1 MSFSRYAIE
10 KKQVSTDR
18 GVTWEDVTPSETRN
32 GRLIGVARTLIE
44 CEDLDCDLEKW
55 GVQLVDE
62 KLPTTI
68 CTHSDTT
75 SVSSTRYNTYLPSG
89 IAKSVIFVAGMKC
102 CINAWGS
109 SDNIIKDEYHNSS
122 MTAKTATITS
132 GWNPTRRYNGYGL
145 NGREMISGDYCGD
158 STCYDITE
166 FMPWIDPNGT
176 IKMAYKI
183 HYVREHCSNE
193 WQIDEEWTPE
203 FITFGERWV
212 KTYEDIYKATWQHQI
227 ATDILYEGYGY
238 ENLPFQVIWENEG
251 EPFDDYY
258 EVNIPQDVQPI
269 EYLRADGVA
278 ASCSGWT
285 DGYQMKIKIDPENLG
300 NPTGVL
306 GHKKYQYMNTGEPS
320 CSWGWY
326 IYEYEGETKYYVEP
340 DCDYGTQIT
349 PNEWRCV
356 NLGVVSQGAIKANF
370 AGFFCTIGVSVYK
383 CGYGYCHDPYIN
395 GNILDKAYVGGLL
408 TMNGNHMYFPYK
420 IPSMN
425 GWEDEYLN
433 ASEYGFIDREG
444 NKVVLEYVYGKYT
457 NTSGVTQ
464 NLKGNASSTMSVPS
478 DAVDVVFADSV
489 TSLPK
494 NIFKGNTTL
503 TSVTMSRVATI
514 GESAFESCTA
524 LESVTFGNTSLTIG
538 DNAFKRSGLKTV
550 SLQNVTA
557 LGTAP
562 GQINTGYVFSGCT
575 ELETIE
581 IGTSVTYLPIGA
593 FYGCSSLRSVN
604 IPSNVSTMGDSAFQG
619 CSSLSSV
626 TISNGVTKMPYAFRD
641 CTSLKSVEIPSSI
654 TSYRAAF
661 WGCSNLEYVTINTR
675 ADIEEYTF
683 YNCNIKEVILTVTT
697 PPYCDNG
704 RFVWDRFFTFA
715 PEAVILVPA
724 SAVDAYKNDKAQG
737 GWKNVADMIYP
748 IPNEIEWVNIGY
760 ACVDGQRYDYEHK
773 RGRNTEYSNDWFWLP
788 EYRTVGEPYGECDGT
803 EPY

>member
-62 KLPTTI
+62 DIPTTI
-68 CTHSDTT
+68 CTHSNTT
-75 SVSSTRYNTYLPSG
+75 SIGFTSYNTYLPSG
-89 IAKSVIFVAGMKC
+89 IAKSVVFVAGMKC
-102 CINAWGS
+102 CIDAWGS
-109 SDNIIKDEYHNSS
+109 SDNIIRDEYHNSS
-122 MTAKTATITS
+122 MTAKTATITT
-132 GWNPTRRYNGYGL
+132 GWNATRSYNGYGL
-145 NGREMISGDYCGD
+145 NGREMLSGNFCGEA
-158 STCYDITE
+158 TCYNITE

-193 WQIDEEWTPE
+193 WHIDEEWTPE

-212 KTYEDIYKATWQHQI
+212 KTYEDIYKTTWQHQI

-238 ENLPFQVIWENEG
+238 DNLPFQVVWENEG

-278 ASCSGWT
+278 ASCNGWT
-285 DGYQMKIKIDPENLG
+285 EGYQMKVKIDPDNLG

-306 GHKKYQYMNTGEPS
+306 GHKKYQYMNSSIDDPN

-326 IYEYEGETKYYVEP
+326 IYEYEGVTKYYVEP
-340 DCDYGTQIT
+340 DCDYGTQLT

-356 NLGVVSQGAIKANF
+356 NLGVVNRANF
-370 AGFFCTIGVSVYK
+370 AGFFCTIGVSVSK
-383 CGYGYCHDPYIN
+383 CGYGYCHDPYIS
-395 GNILDKAYVGGLL
+395 GNILDKTYVGGLI
-408 TMNGNHMYFPYK
+408 TMNGGQMYFPYK
-420 IPSMN
+420 IPSRN

-444 NKVVLEYVYGKYT
+444 NKIALEYVYGKYT

-464 NLKGNASSTMSVPS
+464 NIKGNVSTTMGVPS

-489 TSLPK
+489 TSLPRGT
-494 NIFKGNTTL
+494 FSGNTTL
-503 TSVTMSRVATI
+503 TSVTMNNINSI
-514 GESAFESCTA
+514 GEGA
-524 LESVTFGNTSLTIG
+524 
-538 DNAFKRSGLKTV
+538 
-550 SLQNVTA
+550 
-557 LGTAP
+557 
-562 GQINTGYVFSGCT
+562 FSGCT
-575 ELETIE
+575 NLQSVALNCPNTTLYGSAFRNSGLRSIDLSNISSLDYAFHFSDCTSLTGITFGGLLTTLSESMFYRCTSLS
-581 IGTSVTYLPIGA
+581 SVT
-593 FYGCSSLRSVN
+593 
-604 IPSNVSTMGDSAFQG
+604 IPSSVSTIGNYAFRE

-626 TISNGVTKMPYAFRD
+626 TISDGVSRMSYAFMG
-641 CTSLKSVEIPSSI
+641 CTSLRSVEIPSSVI
-654 TSYRAAF
+654 SYRAAF
-661 WGCSNLEYVTINTR
+661 WNCSNLEYVTINTT
-675 ADIEEYTF
+675 ANIEEYTF

-697 PPYCDNG
+697 PPVCDNG
-704 RFVWDRFFTFA
+704 RYVWDRFFTFA
-715 PEAVILVPA
+715 PDAVILVPA
-724 SAVDAYKNDKAQG
+724 SAVDAYKNDTHQG
-737 GWKNVADMIYP
+737 GWNNVPNMIHP
-748 IPNEIEWVNIGY
+748 IPNETEWVNIGY
-760 ACVDGQRYDYEHK
+760 TCVDGQRYDYERK